1 MTVNVRKKSND
12 ALKRK
17 LEEGL
22 KTLQTK
28 EVKVGWFG
36 TGDKYGKDAWKAYS
50 NEFGTITTRK
60 ENGETFQNPP
70 RPFIFRKLKNR
81 FSSFKKYSI
90 LGKTKALGLLKNL
103 GRIMVENIQQSI
115 DEVNTPPL
123 SGTTLWYRRKHGN
136 SSEKPLIDTGNMRKN
151 VKVKIGE
158 RNAE

>member
-1 MTVNVRKKSND
+1 MTVKVKRKSND

-28 EVKVGWFG
+28 EVKVGWFN
-36 TGDKYGKDAWKAYS
+36 KKDAWKAYS

-60 ENGETFQNPP
+60 ENGETFQNHP

-90 LGKTKALGLLKNL
+90 LGKTKALGLLRNL

-123 SGTTLWYRRKHGN
+123 SDTSLRYRRKHGN

-151 VKVKIGE
+151 VKAKIGE